1 MGALN
6 GVVNVHR
13 VVYGRPEMGDCIILR
28 GTTLMSP
35 LWTDHHD
42 RYSDD
47 WAHGPFGLMSSF
59 LFLPMM
65 RTAQRLNSR
74 NHCGILGLT
83 FGMDAWNGHVG
94 RATLGYSRG
103 LIFNT
108 TKFVSTCQ
116 SRLPGFTAIPFTCIQ
131 RYILGT
137 SMNSPNTKCTTM
149 VRSRLHVKAQHK
161 TGFKKQGLHASRC
174 TRGEKQSTLLGM

>member
-47 WAHGPFGLMSSF
+47 WAHGPFGLMSSLF

-108 TKFVSTCQ
+108 VPNSFQPVNRDCLD
-116 SRLPGFTAIPFTCIQ
+116 SRLF
-131 RYILGT
+131 L
-137 SMNSPNTKCTTM
+137 
-149 VRSRLHVKAQHK
+149 SRAFNDTFWAQ
-161 TGFKKQGLHASRC
+161 A
-174 TRGEKQSTLLGM
+174 